1 MPDHTPAK
9 LARIIAPLWEAVPEA
24 RPDYNDNDS
33 GIHDTLCVKEW
44 NRNIGLHWC
53 LEGRGGSSV
62 FISDGMARDLILA
75 RLQLAIEKRT
85 RIFLAQDGTLA
96 TYTDDDFGE
105 SSHPDPLIARAVLLA
120 QIVGV
125 ELGDAHA

>member
-1 MPDHTPAK
+1 MHVGRDGHWYFAYPDK
-9 LARIIAPLWEAVPEA
+9 DCGLI
-24 RPDYNDNDS
+24 DYCSLFDDS
-33 GIHDTLCVKEW
+33 LGNEI
-44 NRNIGLHWC
+44 
-53 LEGRGGSSV
+53 
-62 FISDGMARDLILA
+62 ILA
-75 RLQLAIEKRT
+75 RLQLAIEKRP
-85 RIFLAQDGTLA
+85 RIVLAQDGTLA